1 MKKII
6 FLFTILLGF
15 ESLYAQ
21 GPDKREQ
28 IESFKIAYFTKQIGL
43 SADEAKKFW
52 PVYDAMQ
59 DEVHRLQKER
69 RMRHRTIR
77 QNVENINDSELEKMI
92 NDDFASRQKELDI
105 EKKYHE
111 QFKAILNVKKLA
123 LFYRAQESFKRE
135 LLRKIQEEKKND
147 KS

>member
-6 FLFTILLGF
+6 FLLAALLGF
-15 ESLYAQ
+15 SSLYAQ

-28 IESFKIAYFTKQIGL
+28 IESFRIAYFTKQIGL

-59 DEVHRLQKER
+59 EEVHKLQKER
-69 RMRHRTIR
+69 RMRHRSIR
-77 QNVENINDSELEKMI
+77 QNVESISDSELEKMI
-92 NDDFASRQKELDI
+92 NEDFVSRQKELDI

-111 QFKAILNVKKLA
+111 QFKSILNVKKLA

-135 LLRKIQEEKKND
+135 LLKKIQEERKAK
-147 KS
+147 